1 MAKVKI
7 SPGPGF
13 FAALYA
19 LVEQLQLCLQVKAQ
33 VDRKEV
39 PVDQLN
45 RELRFLEQR
54 FSELLN
60 FLTVH

>member
-13 FAALYA
+13 FAALYG
-19 LVEQLQLCLQVKAQ
+19 LVEQLQICLDTKAQ
-33 VDRKEV
+33 VDRKEA
-39 PVDQLN
+39 PVDKLN

-60 FLTVH
+60 FLVVH